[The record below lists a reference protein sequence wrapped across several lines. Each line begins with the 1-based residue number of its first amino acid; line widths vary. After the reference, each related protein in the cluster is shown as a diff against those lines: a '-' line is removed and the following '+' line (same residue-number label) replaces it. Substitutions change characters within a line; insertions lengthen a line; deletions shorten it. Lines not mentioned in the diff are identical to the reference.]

1 MSEQD
6 IIYHIEQAMLLVLL
20 LSLPTIV
27 VATGVGLLVAL
38 FQALTQIQEQTL
50 SFGIKLAAVIV
61 TLTLTARWLGIEMQ
75 NFTLQA
81 FNSIAGISL

>member
-27 VATGVGLLVAL
+27 VATVVGLLVAL